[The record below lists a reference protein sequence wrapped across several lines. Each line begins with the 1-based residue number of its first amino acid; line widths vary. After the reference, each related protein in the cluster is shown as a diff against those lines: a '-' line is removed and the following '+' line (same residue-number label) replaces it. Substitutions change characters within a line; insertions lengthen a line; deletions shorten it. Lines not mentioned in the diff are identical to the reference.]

1 MSSRGRAGP
10 VGVGSVFRFCP
21 VLLCRCEALWK
32 AEPSVL
38 VTWGPPTSRPMALLL
53 CRRGYKARAAMGR
66 VPGSLPLWLL
76 LGVCFEAS
84 CSEHPGWTKGVVSWD
99 AFVSPVEV
107 SQSGH

>member
-1 MSSRGRAGP
+1 
-10 VGVGSVFRFCP
+10 
-21 VLLCRCEALWK
+21 
-32 AEPSVL
+32 
-38 VTWGPPTSRPMALLL
+38 
-53 CRRGYKARAAMGR
+53 MGR

-76 LGVCFEAS
+76 LGVCIEAS